1 MSSIKTARIFVLCS
15 FRPEF
20 FPHLLDESNVTM
32 LRLDRLSREH
42 IGAIISDVTG
52 GKELPSRV
60 HEQILSKADGVPL
73 FAEELTKGVLES
85 GQLQEADERYVTVG
99 SSPSLDVPSTLLSS
113 LTARLDRLGA
123 SKEIAQ
129 IGAAIGREFSYRW
142 LAALIPSS
150 SESLQTALGHIA
162 SCGLIFA
169 RGEPPN
175 STYIF
180 KHALVQDAAYAS
192 LVRSKRQQLHGRIAD
207 TLMETFPETV
217 ETQPEL
223 LGHHLAQAGRTEG
236 AIEYLQ
242 KAGHRAIEHSANTE
256 AIAHLTHAIELQG
269 SLREGPE
276 RKRATLALEVMLGQA
291 MIAGRGYAAPET
303 KEVLL
308 RARTLIDD
316 LTDPSQEFGIFYGIW
331 ACHYVGGEFTEARQ
345 AAAEFLAEA
354 ERLHDMAAMCIA
366 HRAVGTIYL
375 TTGKFSDGLH
385 HLERARGLYD
395 AKQHPCYRFQYG
407 QDIGVAALCYLS
419 WALWHLGYVDQASE
433 VAAEAMKRAEEL
445 SHPHTL
451 VFAICH
457 ARGFM
462 DLFSRHYEEME
473 LYAASVVSLCDENKF
488 SHWINCGRIFEG
500 WAEICRGQVD
510 QGLNTLRTG
519 VLSWQQAGARLW
531 LPFFRTLEAQACAQ
545 AGRSDDALQAIE
557 DALAIS
563 QKAGECWA
571 MPEVLRVKAQL
582 LLGTGRGGAEVEAI
596 LLRSLEIAR
605 GQQARSWELRTA
617 CDLARLWRDQG
628 RGTEA
633 LKLLQSVYDQ
643 FTEGFE
649 TADLREAKALIV
661 DLKRGLDRQQ
671 RKCTGKASSIT
682 GRV

>member
-1 MSSIKTARIFVLCS
+1 
-15 FRPEF
+15 
-20 FPHLLDESNVTM
+20 
-32 LRLDRLSREH
+32 
-42 IGAIISDVTG
+42 
-52 GKELPSRV
+52 V

-73 FAEELTKGVLES
+73 FAEELTKAVLES
-85 GQLQEADERYVTVG
+85 GQLQEADERYVAVG
-99 SSPSLDVPSTLLSS
+99 SSSSLEVPSTLLSS

-142 LAALIPSS
+142 LAAVIPSS
-150 SESLQTALGHIA
+150 SDSLQTALGHIA

-207 TLMETFPETV
+207 ALMETFPETV

-242 KAGHRAIEHSANTE
+242 KAGRRAIEHSANTE
-256 AIAHLTHAIELQG
+256 AIAHLTHAIELQR

-276 RKRATLALEVMLGQA
+276 RRRATLALEVMLGQA

-316 LTDPSQEFGIFYGIW
+316 LTDPSQKFGIFYGIW
-331 ACHYVGGEFTEARQ
+331 ACHYVGGEFAEARQ
-345 AAAEFLAEA
+345 AVAEFVAEA

-366 HRAVGTIYL
+366 HRAVGTIHL
-375 TTGKFSDGLH
+375 TTGKFCDGLH

-395 AKQHPCYRFQYG
+395 AKQHPYYRFQYG

-433 VAAEAMKRAEEL
+433 VAAEAMNRAEEL

-462 DLFSRHYEEME
+462 DLFKRHYEEME
-473 LYAASVVSLCDENKF
+473 SYAASVVSLCEENKF
-488 SHWINCGRIFEG
+488 SHWMNCGRIFEG
-500 WAEICRGQVD
+500 WAKICRGQVD
-510 QGLNTLRTG
+510 QGVNSLRTG
-519 VLSWQQAGARLW
+519 VVSWQQAGARLW
-531 LPFFRTLEAQACAQ
+531 LPFFHTLEAQARAQ
-545 AGRSDDALQAIE
+545 AGRSDDAFKAIE
-557 DALAIS
+557 DALAI

-571 MPEVLRVKAQL
+571 LPEVLRVKAQL
-582 LLGTGRGGAEVEAI
+582 LQETGRRGAAEVEAI

-643 FTEGFE
+643 FTEGFA

-661 DLKRGLDRQQ
+661 GLERGAGREQ
-671 RKCTGKASSIT
+671 RACATKGSN
-682 GRV
+682 RV

>member
-1 MSSIKTARIFVLCS
+1 MPCKL
-15 FRPEF
+15 
-20 FPHLLDESNVTM
+20 
-32 LRLDRLSREH
+32 
-42 IGAIISDVTG
+42 
-52 GKELPSRV
+52 

-73 FAEELTKGVLES
+73 FAEELTKAVLES
-85 GQLQEADERYVTVG
+85 GQLQEADERYVAVG
-99 SSPSLDVPSTLLSS
+99 SSRSLDVPSTLLSS

-123 SKEIAQ
+123 SKEVAQ
-129 IGAAIGREFSYRW
+129 IGAAIGREFSYRS
-142 LAALIPSS
+142 LAAIVPSS
-150 SESLQTALGHIA
+150 GDSLQTALGHIA
-162 SCGLIFA
+162 SCGLIFV

-180 KHALVQDAAYAS
+180 KHALVQEAAYAS
-192 LVRSKRQQLHGRIAD
+192 MVRSKRQQLHSRIAD

-242 KAGHRAIEHSANTE
+242 KAGRRAIEHSANTE
-256 AIAHLTHAIELQG
+256 AIAHLTHAIELLR
-269 SLREGPE
+269 SLREDPE
-276 RKRATLALEVMLGQA
+276 RKRATLAVEVMLGQA
-291 MIAGRGYAAPET
+291 MIAGRGYATPET

-308 RARTLIDD
+308 RAGALIDD
-316 LTDPSQEFGIFYGIW
+316 LTDPSQKFGIFYGAW
-331 ACHYVGGEFTEARQ
+331 ACHYVGGEFTEAGQ

-354 ERLHDMAAMCIA
+354 ERLHDMAAMCIS

-375 TTGKFSDGLH
+375 TTGKFCDGLH
-385 HLERARGLYD
+385 HLERARGSYD

-462 DLFSRHYEEME
+462 DLFSRHCEEME
-473 LYAASVVSLCDENKF
+473 SYAASVASVCDENKF
-488 SHWINCGRIFEG
+488 SHWMNCGRIFEG

-510 QGLNTLRTG
+510 QGVSLLRSG
-519 VLSWQQAGARLW
+519 VVGWQEAGARLW
-531 LPFFRTLEAQACAQ
+531 LPFFRTLEAQAYAQ
-545 AGRSDDALQAIE
+545 AGRSDEALGVIE

-571 MPEVLRVKAQL
+571 MPEVLRIKAQL
-582 LLGTGRGGAEVEAI
+582 LQETGRGAAEVEAI

-617 CDLARLWRDQG
+617 CDLARLWRDQD

-633 LKLLQSVYDQ
+633 LKLLQLVYDQ
-643 FTEGFE
+643 FTEGFA

-661 DLKRGLDRQQ
+661 GLERGAGREQ
-671 RKCTGKASSIT
+671 RACATKGSN
-682 GRV
+682 RV